1 MIVAGSR
8 EEEAV
13 ERNSGDHERDEAVSE
28 IASILARGYLRLV
41 KSRCREWDVD
51 VRADSDNAVL
61 TENRLDCSSDR
72 SNHSE
77 PV

>member
-1 MIVAGSR
+1 MIVAVSR

-13 ERNSGDHERDEAVSE
+13 ERNSGDQQRGKAVSE

-41 KSRCREWDVD
+41 KSKCGDSDVD
-51 VRADSDNAVL
+51 VESASDNAAL

-72 SNHSE
+72 SVNE
-77 PV
+77 GEG